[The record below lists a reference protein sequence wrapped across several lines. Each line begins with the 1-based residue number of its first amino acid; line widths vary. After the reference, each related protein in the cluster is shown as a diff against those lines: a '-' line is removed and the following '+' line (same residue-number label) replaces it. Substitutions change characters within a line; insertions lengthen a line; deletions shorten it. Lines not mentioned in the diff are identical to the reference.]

1 MVFFS
6 VVISLRFFRAKALGT
21 PPPNLLWQK
30 DGEPIFV
37 TKEST
42 LLSSSENNQK
52 KRNKNQNS
60 QGIKIGK
67 CGIKY
72 QNSFYSYTP
81 VNLLCW
87 NFRTISMGA
96 RNRV

>member
-6 VVISLRFFRAKALGT
+6 VYFLYGFSRAKALGT

-30 DGEPIFV
+30 DGDPIFV

-52 KRNKNQNS
+52 SETR
-60 QGIKIGK
+60 IKTAK
-67 CGIKY
+67 E
-72 QNSFYSYTP
+72 
-81 VNLLCW
+81 
-87 NFRTISMGA
+87 
-96 RNRV
+96 